1 MFKRLGGAT
10 AATATTLLFLA
21 ACSATPS
28 VEETV
33 DAGVASPT
41 IEVSPDAGG
50 ETPASSASSTGDAA
64 SEASLPTCADVQSWF
79 GATIAPYTFID
90 NMSSDAKGEL
100 TCYVARDGEAV
111 LPAQYV
117 KLLSP
122 VAENF
127 ENYKAL
133 CTDGVK
139 LVPSS
144 VIDAQGG
151 CVSGFINPDG
161 SGQLRGGYGKVMG
174 MVDVTFVSGIEP
186 NVVPGMTGD
195 GLVQTLETLVTRAQ

>member
-10 AATATTLLFLA
+10 AATATTLLFLT

-28 VEETV
+28 VEEAL

-50 ETPASSASSTGDAA
+50 DTTASSASPTGDAA

-90 NMSSDAKGEL
+90 NMSSDATGEL
-100 TCYVARDGEAV
+100 TCYVARGGSAV

-117 KLLSP
+117 KLLAP
-122 VAENF
+122 TAENF
-127 ENYKAL
+127 ANYQAL
-133 CTDGVK
+133 CTDAVD

-144 VIDAQGG
+144 AIDAQGG
-151 CVSGFINPDG
+151 CVSGFINSDG
-161 SGQLRGGYGKVMG
+161 SGQLRGGYGKAMG

-186 NVVPGMTGD
+186 KVVPGMTGD